1 MSSYYGRRFPFRP
14 VSDIIR
20 TMTRIRITSAE
31 GPFDSQRVARLAVG
45 LIATAEAMGLLDEMV
60 IRRLDLA
67 TFRRIVD
74 RIASA
79 GIGTEV
85 QAALS
90 TSADPK
96 GPAEIGELLGR
107 LALAIEESPVP
118 AHEWPSLDELFGTER
133 LADLLGISPA
143 SIRRYQKGTRPTP
156 DVVAGRLHY
165 LATLVG
171 DLAGAYNDFGIRRWF
186 VRRRR
191 LLDGKAPRD
200 LLRGDWDPEGAE
212 AIRIRELAR
221 SLGASAAT

>member
-1 MSSYYGRRFPFRP
+1 
-14 VSDIIR
+14 
-20 TMTRIRITSAE
+20 MTGIRITSTE
-31 GPFDSQRVARLAVG
+31 GPFDSQKIARLTVG

-90 TSADPK
+90 TSAAPE
-96 GPAEIGELLGR
+96 GPAEIGELLGG
-107 LALAIEESPVP
+107 LAVAIEESPVP
-118 AHEWPSLDELFGTER
+118 VHEWPSLDGLFGTER

-143 SIRRYQKGTRPTP
+143 SIRRYQKGTRATP

-186 VRRRR
+186 ERPRH
-191 LLDGKAPRD
+191 LLDGKAPRE
-200 LLRGDWDPEGAE
+200 LLRGDWDPEDPGA
-212 AIRIRELAR
+212 RRVRELAR